1 MTQKAKAVQLQSAFL
16 EFIDKAR
23 ELGYELDLH
32 ASIKAH
38 PKTDS
43 KNSVSNNVYL
53 IVGDYVDK
61 SEKVIFSTSK
71 D

>member
-16 EFIDKAR
+16 EFIDRAR
-23 ELGYELDLH
+23 ELGYELDLT

-38 PKTDS
+38 PRTDS
-43 KNSVSNNVYL
+43 KHSVSNNVYL
-53 IVGDYVDK
+53 TVGDYVDK